1 MSMSDPLADMLTRI
15 RNALMARFGSV
26 EVPGSK
32 LKESVAEIL
41 KREGYIRDYHVRRDG
56 VKSIIVIDLK
66 YDADSNAVITG
77 IERVSKPG
85 RRVYVRH
92 DRIPRVMSGLGIA
105 VVSTSKGVMTDREA
119 RRQKVGGEVL
129 CNIW

>member
-15 RNALMARFGSV
+15 RNALMARFKTV

-32 LKESVAEIL
+32 LKQNVAEIL

-56 VKSIIVIDLK
+56 VKSTIIIDLK
-66 YDADSNAVITG
+66 YDENNKGVITG
-77 IERVSKPG
+77 LQRVSKPG